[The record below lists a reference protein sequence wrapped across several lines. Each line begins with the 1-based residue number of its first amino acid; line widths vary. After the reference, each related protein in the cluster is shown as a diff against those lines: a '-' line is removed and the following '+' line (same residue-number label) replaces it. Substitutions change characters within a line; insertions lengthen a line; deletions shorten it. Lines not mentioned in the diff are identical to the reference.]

1 MKTEER
7 TILKYG
13 VSYQVTM
20 VGSAAEFLDMKHEN
34 TPQARPPYLHSFD
47 ILYTKMAQITNRSM
61 KHKICI
67 ETDNSLAG
75 Q

>member
-1 MKTEER
+1 MKTDER

-13 VSYQVTM
+13 VSYQVP
-20 VGSAAEFLDMKHEN
+20 GSAADFLDMKHEN

-47 ILYTKMAQITNRSM
+47 ILYTKMAQNTNSSM
-61 KHKICI
+61 KHKIST